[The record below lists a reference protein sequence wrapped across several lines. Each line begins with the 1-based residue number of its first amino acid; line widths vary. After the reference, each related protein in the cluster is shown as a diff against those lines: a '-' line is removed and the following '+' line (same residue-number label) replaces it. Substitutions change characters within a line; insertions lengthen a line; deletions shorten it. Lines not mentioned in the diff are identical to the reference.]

1 MAKKNKFD
9 DAIDEPIVTA
19 HAEETALEPIG
30 SDLRDLFNRTP
41 TDVGPVRTLHMK
53 RTLTRS
59 LVSMSK
65 RKQLAVQCQSEI
77 YIMDLPLKGRSGG
90 MSQVRVF
97 DARELVPGE
106 IGFTNGD
113 EIIVVCHEVMCS
125 ALARAGYQ
133 SIKTSDS
140 VDSPV
145 LYEPVPGNTLTGALL
160 GFVSGDIEDGK
171 RYRSIYVAELE

>member
-1 MAKKNKFD
+1 MPKNKKNDTETFVP
-9 DAIDEPIVTA
+9 DEEYRVP
-19 HAEETALEPIG
+19 ETALEPIG

-41 TDVGPVRTLHMK
+41 NLVGPVRQLHMK
-53 RTLTRS
+53 RTLTRP

-65 RKQLAVQCQSEI
+65 RKQLAVQCHSDV

-97 DARELVPGE
+97 DAAELVAGE
-106 IGFTNGD
+106 NGFSNGD
-113 EIIVVCHEVMCS
+113 EIIVICHEVMCS

-133 SIKTSDS
+133 SIKTTDNLEA
-140 VDSPV
+140 PA
-145 LYEPVPGNTLTGALL
+145 LYEPVPGLTLVGALL